1 MLHPLAVQLYSLR
14 EYAEKDFIGVLKR
27 VAKIGYKGV
36 EPAGFWN
43 IRPRELKKI
52 LDDLGLKIVSSHTL
66 WSNPYNLGESMD
78 IADIL
83 GLKRVVCGYSAKEF
97 KDLDSIQATAESTS
111 RMAEILQRNGFELFQ
126 HNHAFEFER
135 LDGQI
140 KYAIYA
146 KLCPK
151 VKFQIDCF
159 WSTNF
164 GQEDAVEMLKLFIDR
179 TVSLHIKDGPLQQK
193 DAEQKYVNG
202 TLDRKIE
209 LRPLGQGD
217 LPIRQLVAMAPNVD
231 AVIVELDYCN
241 IEMFDAIEASYRFM
255 TGNGIAAGNIRSGKS
270 DGGVQ

>member
-14 EYAEKDFIGVLKR
+14 EYAEKDFVGVLKR

-52 LDDLGLKIVSSHTL
+52 LDDLGLQIVSSHTL
-66 WSNPYNLGESMD
+66 WGNPYNLGESMD

-97 KDLDSIQATAESTS
+97 KDLDSIRATAESTS
-111 RMAEILQRNGFELFQ
+111 RMAEILERNGFELFQ

-164 GQEDAVEMLKLFIDR
+164 GREDAVEMLKLFIDR
-179 TVSLHIKDGPLQQK
+179 TVSIHIKDGPLQQK

-241 IEMFDAIEASYRFM
+241 IEMFEAIEASYRFM
-255 TGNGIAAGNIRSGKS
+255 TGNGIAAGNK
-270 DGGVQ
+270 